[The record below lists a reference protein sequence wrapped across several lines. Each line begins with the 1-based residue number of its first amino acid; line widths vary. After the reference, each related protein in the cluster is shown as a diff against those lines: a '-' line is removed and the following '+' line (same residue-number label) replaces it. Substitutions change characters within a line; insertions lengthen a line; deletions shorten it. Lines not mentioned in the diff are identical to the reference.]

1 MRASLLCLVLLL
13 VGACAHKDR
22 NVALSVADLRDGYGY
37 RGHAIAGQK
46 MTDTLFILTLSGG
59 GTRAA
64 ALAQGVLRELQA
76 TPIGGGR
83 TMLDEVDIIS
93 SVSGGSVTA
102 GNLVANGPESF
113 DAFETSFV
121 RQDFM
126 PQLIDALINPVNLVR
141 YALTS
146 ESRIDRLVDIFDETV
161 FRGATFGAIEG
172 KRDRPFLMINAADMT
187 TTLRFTFTQSRFDLL
202 CSDLSKFRIAEA
214 VAASSAFPVG
224 LTPVTLTNYSPCD
237 PANKIFE
244 RVTKRVD
251 DKLHSDPTT
260 NDGVKRSPDDMLH
273 VPRVDSDPGT
283 ATEERYWGLRQSR
296 LLKQDQAQP
305 PQNYMHL
312 LDGGVADNLGLHAVL
327 TDLWAIEEDGSQ
339 IAAVSDGT
347 LKHVVFLVVNAR
359 ADQDP
364 ERDLSPTTPGIID
377 MLWTAISTSIDN
389 RSESLI
395 DNIRAVMDFQFRDA
409 PQKPKTDAIIV
420 DFDLI
425 RDTKCRI
432 AFAQTQTNWGLRR
445 HEIDAL
451 LEMGSAIVRASPA
464 FAALTARAGGAVT
477 GGQKPDGSTTWPGQ
491 VRAEAACA
499 RMLSD
504 DEDNPFALRYG
515 NTE

>member
-1 MRASLLCLVLLL
+1 MRASLLCVVLLF
-13 VGACAHKDR
+13 VAGCAHKDR
-22 NVALSVADLRDGYGY
+22 NAALAVSDLRYDYGY
-37 RGHAIAGQK
+37 RGHAIEGQK
-46 MTDTLFILTLSGG
+46 MADTLLILTLSGG

-83 TMLDEVDIIS
+83 TMLDEIDIIS

-102 GNLVANGPESF
+102 GNFVANGPESF

-126 PQLIDALINPVNLVR
+126 PQLIDAFINPVNLVR

-146 ESRIDRLVDIFDETV
+146 ESRVDRLVDIFDDTV
-161 FRGATFGAIEG
+161 FRGVTFGAIEG
-172 KRDRPFLMINAADMT
+172 RRDRPFLMINAADMT

-237 PANKIFE
+237 PTNKIFE
-244 RVTKRVD
+244 RVAKRIA
-251 DKLHSDPTT
+251 DKLHSDPITD
-260 NDGVKRSPDDMLH
+260 DGVDRAPGDTLH
-273 VPRVDSDPGT
+273 VPHVDADPGT

-296 LLKQDQAQP
+296 PLKQDPAQP
-305 PQNYMHL
+305 PQNYVHL

-347 LKHVVFLVVNAR
+347 LKHIVFLVVNAR

-377 MLWTAISTSIDN
+377 MLWTSISSSIDN

-395 DNIRAVMDFQFRDA
+395 DNIRAVMDFQFRNA
-409 PQKPKTDAIIV
+409 LQKPKTDAIIV

-425 RDTKCRI
+425 RDTKCRT

-464 FAALTARAGGAVT
+464 FAALTARAGGTVT
-477 GGQKPDGSTTWPGQ
+477 GGKKANNSMAWPGQ

-499 RMLSD
+499 RIMRAD
-504 DEDNPFALRYG
+504 DDTSFALRYG